1 MNKILKIT
9 GVGILSAC
17 IIGNVGLGS
26 YQLYN
31 YNSQNK
37 KVIKY
42 IDDELERRAKEAE
55 KKNEYQEDGFKVGG
69 TYEIKSTKKI
79 SDAYISGKSDELND
93 KEKETLKM
101 ASEILEKVTKDCKN
115 NYEKEVAVYNW
126 IFENV
131 EISGNSTIAIAT
143 NSGGGVDNPYGVL
156 KGRKAVCVGFATTF
170 RMFMNMLGMDC
181 HIVHNEGHS
190 WDLVKL
196 DDGEWYQ
203 IDLYTDVSGMSRY
216 RNFNMTDDISMG
228 IMGHEWD
235 TSALPAAKG
244 TKYLYAVQNNKK
256 VKNLYKVPKIIKN
269 YLQKKKNNSLFI
281 SFEEKIDE
289 KGMALAEYL
298 ISNTAMNIS
307 MIPNGE
313 NKDVSAVWYKGEDD
327 KYILGIYICDYSSSY
342 TNQSAVPKEQRKKMN
357 KVMEEVYGIDI
368 QDPDDNTGDVPTDD
382 DMNTNVT
389 MNEP

>member
-1 MNKILKIT
+1 MNKKLKIA
-9 GVGILSAC
+9 GIGILSAC

-31 YNSQNK
+31 YNLQNK

-126 IFENV
+126 IYENV
-131 EISGNSTIAIAT
+131 KLSGSSTIAIAT

-156 KGRKAVCVGFATTF
+156 KGKEAVCVGFATTF

-203 IDLYTDVSGMSRY
+203 IDLYTDVSSMSRY
-216 RNFNMTDDISMG
+216 KNFNMTDDISSG
-228 IMGHEWD
+228 INGHEWD
-235 TSALPAAKG
+235 ASALPAAKG
-244 TKYLYAVQNNKK
+244 KKYIYPAQNNKK
-256 VKNLYKVPKIIKN
+256 VKNLYKVPKIIKKN
-269 YLQKKKNNSLFI
+269 LEAKKADSIFL

-289 KGMALAEYL
+289 DALALAEYL
-298 ISNTAMNIS
+298 ISNTSMNIS

-368 QDPDDNTGDVPTDD
+368 QDLDDNTGDVPTDD